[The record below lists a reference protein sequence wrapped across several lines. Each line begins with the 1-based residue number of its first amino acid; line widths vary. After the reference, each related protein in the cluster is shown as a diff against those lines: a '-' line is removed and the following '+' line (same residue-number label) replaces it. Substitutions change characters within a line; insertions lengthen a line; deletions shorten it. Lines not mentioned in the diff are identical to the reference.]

1 MRQRKTDMEEE
12 REIIYYM
19 LNTRDFQGQESQ
31 LILLN
36 DSFIESRVYMYKVAI
51 LTESKLIEN
60 KILFK
65 LFHRGNISSSRYH
78 TMFKVHLQ
86 MWVVYN
92 VAKDG
97 RH

>member
-1 MRQRKTDMEEE
+1 MEEE

-36 DSFIESRVYMYKVAI
+36 DSFVESRVYMYIVAI

-60 KILFK
+60 KISFK

-78 TMFKVHLQ
+78 TMFKVTSFT
-86 MWVVYN
+86 N
-92 VAKDG
+92 VGCVQCCKGWEALTE
-97 RH
+97 H